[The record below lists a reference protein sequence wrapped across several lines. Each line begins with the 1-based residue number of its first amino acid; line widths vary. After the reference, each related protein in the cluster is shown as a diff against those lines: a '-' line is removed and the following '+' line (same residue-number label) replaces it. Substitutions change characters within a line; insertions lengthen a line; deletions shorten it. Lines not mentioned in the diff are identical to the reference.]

1 MWNERSVSAFIELFA
16 SDAAKCNQITSESPA
31 IARAVAVAV
40 VAGLAASSLAK
51 YAKIEQRVRSSDDGG
66 GGVDGVFEID

>member
-1 MWNERSVSAFIELFA
+1 MG
-16 SDAAKCNQITSESPA
+16 
-31 IARAVAVAV
+31 AVAVAV

>member
-1 MWNERSVSAFIELFA
+1 MQNECSVSSVIELFA
-16 SDAAKCNQITSESPA
+16 SDAAKCNQIKSESPG
-31 IARAVAVAV
+31 IARAVAV

>member
-1 MWNERSVSAFIELFA
+1 MENECSVSAFIELFA
-16 SDAAKCNQITSESPA
+16 SVAAKCNQIKSKSPA
-31 IARAVAVAV
+31 IARAVAV
-40 VAGLAASSLAK
+40 ASSLAK